1 MPDLD
6 VTLQKLFL
14 DIFEIDAEDY
24 GDELSYE
31 DTPDWD
37 SLGHMKM
44 VMALTKAFAVEFD
57 IEEVMAMESVAHIKK
72 IVGAKL

>member
-6 VTLQKLFL
+6 AVLKQLFL
-14 DIFEIDAEDY
+14 DIFDLEEDEY
-24 GDELSYE
+24 SDSLSYE

-44 VMALTKAFAVEFD
+44 VAALTSQLKVDFD

-72 IVGAKL
+72 IVTEKL